1 MSLSQFEDEDQDEGG
16 SYLVSVSDLMIG
28 LLFVFLLM
36 LMAFALQYSTAEQAQ
51 QAQIEL
57 QQQKTDSLQRQ
68 LDSLATRRR
77 FVAEQLIAQIKLV
90 QDTLSKAETERDQLL
105 VSLRDR
111 LQQEGVTVQ
120 IVPSSGILRL
130 QNGVLFG
137 TLSADLS
144 DQPDPFRPGSLPPR
158 EVVRR
163 LAAALAEAV
172 PCYSVSTQPAANCP
186 ANSGP
191 ILEAIFIEGHTDN
204 RNIAPG
210 GPYPDN
216 YALSTARALATY
228 RALLSDQPSLTTLLN
243 NSNEKL
249 FGLSGYGPDR
259 PVQTGTTD
267 IEIAA
272 NRRIDIRFLLATP
285 PPQELDQ
292 LRDSVARMTNQATP

>member
-1 MSLSQFEDEDQDEGG
+1 MSDPPLEEDHDEGG

-57 QQQKTDSLQRQ
+57 QQQKTASLQRQ
-68 LDSLATRRR
+68 LDSLAAQRRS
-77 FVAEQLIAQIKLV
+77 VAEQLIAQIKLV

-111 LQQEGVTVQ
+111 LQQEGVTVE

-144 DQPDPFRPGSLPPR
+144 DQPDPLRPGALAPR

-172 PCYSVSTQPAANCP
+172 PCYSVSTQPAEDCP
-186 ANSGP
+186 TNSGP

-204 RNIAPG
+204 RVIAPG
-210 GPYPDN
+210 GLYPDN

-243 NSNEKL
+243 NSSEKL

-259 PVQTGTTD
+259 PVQTGTSD

-292 LRDSVARMTNQATP
+292 LRESVARMTNQATP